1 MNLPKHIPIVYEDDH
16 LLALSKPA
24 GLSSESGTAVHPSA
38 EAWAVAYVSRMWSL
52 ARPYVRAVHR
62 LDRASSGVL
71 LLAKRKAA
79 LQHLMRQFEARSVRK
94 IYVADVAGPMPARAG
109 VLKHY
114 LGRLPDGRAAIV
126 RDAPFEGGQ
135 QASCTYR
142 VLEQSE
148 GWCRVE
154 LEPQTGRFHQ
164 LRAQLAHIGCPI
176 VGDELYGG
184 PPWQPHA
191 IRLHALRLEVQHPA
205 TGRAL
210 IIEAPLPE
218 IWSGP

>member
-1 MNLPKHIPIVYEDDH
+1 MSLPEHIPIVYEDDH

-38 EAWAVAYVSRMWSL
+38 EAWAVAYVSRMRGL
-52 ARPYVRAVHR
+52 AHPYVRAVHR

-71 LLAKRKAA
+71 LLAKNKAT
-79 LQHLMRQFEARSVRK
+79 LRLLMQQFEARVVRK
-94 IYVADVAGPMPARAG
+94 VYVADVAGSMPSRAG
-109 VLKHY
+109 ELKHY
-114 LGRLPDGRAAIV
+114 LGRSPDGRTAV
-126 RDAPFEGGQ
+126 VLDDPFEGGQ
-135 QASCTYR
+135 QASCAYR
-142 VLEQSE
+142 ILEQRE
-148 GWCRVE
+148 DRCRVE
-154 LEPQTGRFHQ
+154 LVPQTGRFHQ
-164 LRAQLAHIGCPI
+164 LRAQLAYIGCPI

-210 IIEAPLPE
+210 ILEAPLPE
-218 IWSGP
+218 FWSGP